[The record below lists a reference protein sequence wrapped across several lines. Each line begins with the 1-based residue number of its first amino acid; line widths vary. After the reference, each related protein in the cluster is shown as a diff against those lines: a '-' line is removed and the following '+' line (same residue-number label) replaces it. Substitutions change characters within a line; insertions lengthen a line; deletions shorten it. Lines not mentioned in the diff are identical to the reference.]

1 MDILMCGGGHGYLYK
16 ENHWF
21 YYKRQSGIP
30 ADGVPQGKVKGGYA
44 VKKIAIGEDRDSGAI
59 PRMLRSI

>member
-44 VKKIAIGEDRDSGAI
+44 VKKIAIGGGQGF
-59 PRMLRSI
+59 